1 MEYIQKEYLIYFYED
16 TSIPR
21 HWLVDFF
28 CKKPK
33 FKHVGAWGYNPYSD
47 QWFGIE
53 YTHRGIKHQF
63 YSKEQMETILAYF
76 KKNKFAVLKVPVKH
90 NWKLIW
96 IKEHSCVSFIM
107 RLIGY
112 ENWFIWTPYQLFCA
126 LKKKGIKSFY
136 SNN

>member
-1 MEYIQKEYLIYFYED
+1 
-16 TSIPR
+16 
-21 HWLVDFF
+21 
-28 CKKPK
+28 
-33 FKHVGAWGYNPYSD
+33 
-47 QWFGIE
+47 
-53 YTHRGIKHQF
+53 
-63 YSKEQMETILAYF
+63 METILAYF